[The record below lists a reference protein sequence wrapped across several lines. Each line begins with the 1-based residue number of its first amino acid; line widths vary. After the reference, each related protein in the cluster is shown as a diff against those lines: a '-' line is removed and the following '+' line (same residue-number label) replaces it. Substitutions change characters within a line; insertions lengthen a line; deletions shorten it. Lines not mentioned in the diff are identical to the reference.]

1 MRASRSTG
9 PSNTAWSERTGRG
22 SSNSMGRAALQRRV
36 CASLGL
42 HLRAGSGVVAG
53 EGSLS
58 FLPRFR
64 RRSGGD
70 SLLRWTRRYDGM
82 IRRGCVEA
90 GCEKEGEEC
99 TGQGFRTNLGQR
111 HEDLDAVLDE
121 GVHVEV
127 REHVEHAH
135 EAVGRLAPEAPVLL
149 LDVVDPHALRAQV
162 LEDGVPLAEVERVL
176 ADEDQPRPRL
186 EVEEAR
192 VPDAEAVVRDAVDV
206 HAGDARRQALHEP
219 PLGSW
224 SLRGVR
230 QHRRPGLAIQLGAPG
245 IAAVHVRR
253 DLLLLGEEVRLPC
266 LDVIQAQAVGK
277 IVWLVLVQER
287 RDLHG
292 IFAHFWCW
300 PVFEK

>member
-1 MRASRSTG
+1 
-9 PSNTAWSERTGRG
+9 
-22 SSNSMGRAALQRRV
+22 
-36 CASLGL
+36 
-42 HLRAGSGVVAG
+42 
-53 EGSLS
+53 
-58 FLPRFR
+58 
-64 RRSGGD
+64 
-70 SLLRWTRRYDGM
+70 
-82 IRRGCVEA
+82 
-90 GCEKEGEEC
+90 
-99 TGQGFRTNLGQR
+99 
-111 HEDLDAVLDE
+111 
-121 GVHVEV
+121 V

-206 HAGDARRQALHEP
+206 HAGDAPRQALHEP

-253 DLLLLGEEVRLPC
+253 DLLLLREELRFPC

-300 PVFEK
+300 PVFEKWGAPNPAGEKGKRDDSPATIWLAGNATVGTSLQQIFFNGRGPVFFWKRRICPSEIEPVLGP